1 MKLPPDIEI
10 YIENHI
16 DAQDSLLHELERE
29 TWLTTMNP
37 RMLSG
42 HIQGNILAMLS
53 KMIAPQRIL
62 ELGTFTGYSAVCL
75 AKGLKPDGKLITI
88 EMNDELESLALKY
101 FRKAGLENVI
111 EMKTGPALEIIPAL
125 DGDFDLVYIDA
136 DKREY
141 VLYYQAVFDK
151 VASGGWIIADNI
163 LWNGKIADSGKPD
176 AQTQGILDFNDLIA
190 SDNRVEKVILPIRD
204 GISIIRKKN
213 KIE

>member
-16 DAQDSLLHELERE
+16 DAQDVLLHELERE
-29 TWLTTMNP
+29 TWLTVMNP

-62 ELGTFTGYSAVCL
+62 ELGTYTGYSAICL
-75 AKGLKPDGKLITI
+75 AKGLKQSGKLITI
-88 EMNDELESLALKY
+88 EINDELESLALKY
-101 FRKAGLENVI
+101 FRKAGLESII
-111 EMKTGPALEIIPAL
+111 EMKTGPALEIIPTL
-125 DGDFDLVYIDA
+125 EGNFDLVYIDA

-141 VLYYQAVFDK
+141 VLYYQAIFDK
-151 VASGGWIIADNI
+151 VTSGGWIIADNI

-190 SDNRVEKVILPIRD
+190 SDYRVEKVILPIRD
-204 GISIIRKKN
+204 GISIIRKK
-213 KIE
+213 ESCR